1 MTAASGETGS
11 SGLLSS
17 FELRHVRAFVEV
29 VEQGTVSAAAER
41 LRVAQP
47 ALSRTVMQL
56 ERSIGAQLFARRA
69 QRLAL
74 TDAGRAFLPEA
85 RLLLSQAS
93 AAMSHAQRAARGEV
107 GRLTI
112 AFTESA
118 MYSGIVA
125 TTVRRFSTA
134 FPSALFDLRELS
146 TAEQVAA
153 LLAQDIDIAFVCG
166 RTVSMPA
173 SLNGRRVLE
182 DRLVAAV
189 PEGHPLA
196 HHDQI
201 SVSDL
206 ATEALVLPRTYLA
219 LGLHKAV
226 RDAWAAAGLIAP
238 PIQDAAQLHT
248 VVSLVSA
255 RVGLGLVPASMRE
268 FRPTGVTYLPLTGL
282 PFTITT
288 NAVWRDDD
296 PSVTIQR
303 FLALIPNNPD
313 MTTQDVID
321 SPQESATSR

>member
-1 MTAASGETGS
+1 MSAMSREQPSEPART
-11 SGLLSS
+11 

-56 ERSIGAQLFARRA
+56 ERSVGAQLFARRS

-85 RLLLSQAS
+85 RSLLSQALVATS
-93 AAMSHAQRAARGEV
+93 RAQRAARGEI

-112 AFTESA
+112 GFTESA

-125 TTVRRFSTA
+125 ATVRRFRTKS
-134 FPSALFDLRELS
+134 PSVLFDLRELS

-153 LLAQDIDIAFVCG
+153 LLAHEIDIAFVCG

-173 SLNGRRVLE
+173 RLTGRRVLE
-182 DRLVAAV
+182 DQLVAAV
-189 PEGHPLA
+189 PDGHAFARRRQL
-196 HHDQI
+196 
-201 SVSDL
+201 SVMDL
-206 ATEALVLPRTYLA
+206 TTEALVLPRSYLP

-226 RDAWAAAGLIAP
+226 RDAWAAAGLVAP

-268 FRPTGVTYLPLTGL
+268 FRPTGVSYIPLTGL
-282 PFTITT
+282 PFLITT

-303 FLALIPNNPD
+303 FLALVPHRAGL
-313 MTTQDVID
+313 V
-321 SPQESATSR
+321 ASR